1 MRRET
6 GAQIV
11 IGTLVAGAVILGLL
25 ATGGPQAG
33 QSEKRD
39 RGRIDDLRALSDFV
53 RCVAHANNRQL
64 PESLTPDPAC
74 STDVRFDDPHTGSP
88 YRYEKTSA
96 NTYRICV
103 ELEKPDALRSTH
115 VVNGRL
121 EASTGCATITYR

>member
-74 STDVRFDDPHTGSP
+74 STDVRFDDPHT
-88 YRYEKTSA
+88 SA